1 MATTRNS
8 WRNTRG
14 NRNTSSRGW
23 STGNSW
29 SGSSSWNSGNYG
41 SSFGNSSYS
50 SRSTTSTSYSPTQFS
65 NVREQCQQRVTSYR
79 TIASQCSGPGR
90 VNWFSPST
98 ANKFVR
104 FVNSGCLVY
113 KFSNPQFCRS
123 FGEQFSKTNN
133 TTAFRMLKNKFGTG
147 IKAVTRGKNNCWL
160 VCASSNVSARPFSQY
175 NWD

>member
-8 WRNTRG
+8 WRNTRS
-14 NRNTSSRGW
+14 NRGTGASRG
-23 STGNSW
+23 
-29 SGSSSWNSGNYG
+29 WNSGNNWSGNSWGSYG
-41 SSFGNSSYS
+41 SS
-50 SRSTTSTSYSPTQFS
+50 SRSTSSTSYSPTQFN

-104 FVNSGCLVY
+104 YVNSGCLVY
-113 KFSNPQFCRS
+113 KFSNPEFCRS
-123 FGEQFSKTNN
+123 FGRQFSNTNN
-133 TTAFRMLKNKFGTG
+133 ATAFRLLKNKFGSG

-160 VCASSNVSARPFSQY
+160 VCASTNVNGRPFSQY

>member
-8 WRNTRG
+8 WRNSNRG
-14 NRNTSSRGW
+14 TGSSRGW
-23 STGNSW
+23 N
-29 SGSSSWNSGNYG
+29 SGSGWSNSWNSSYGGNYG
-41 SSFGNSSYS
+41 SS
-50 SRSTTSTSYSPTQFS
+50 SRSTTSSTSYSPTQFS

-104 FVNSGCLVY
+104 FVNNGCLVY

-123 FGEQFSKTNN
+123 FGSQFSNTNS
-133 TTAFRMLKNKFGTG
+133 TTAFRLLKNKFGTG